1 MKIRRSDLKSLI
13 SEILVSRPMIV
24 QSKVRDY
31 LRDLGNSDVMGDDN
45 YLIDAEKQ
53 EDTEMGKLA
62 YLMQDKLESHV
73 YSLISDMDPNPDEI
87 FGDLD
92 IYQIIDDNPDIEE
105 EIEDYAQQLNNG
117 YISKRD
123 NMIEKLSSNGLT
135 IHGIADF
142 VDKGFKEIIMIQGTA
157 PAKSYY
163 TGRQITMDGKKLKI
177 TDAGGRGYMNDEGRP
192 GFSVEMIDP
201 QNKKYYLYNLEKGRG
216 TEFSD
221 EMEAPEEVKDLFR

>member
-1 MKIRRSDLKSLI
+1 MKIRRSDLRNLI
-13 SEILVSRPMIV
+13 SEILVSRPMII

-62 YLMQDKLESHV
+62 YSMQDKLESHV

-105 EIEDYAQQLNNG
+105 EIEEYAQRLNNG

-123 NMIEKLSSNGLT
+123 SMVEKLSSNGLT

-142 VDKGFKEIIMIQGTA
+142 VDKGFKEIIMIQGKSS
-157 PAKSYY
+157 AKSYY
-163 TGRQITMDGKKLKI
+163 TGHDITMDGKKLKI
-177 TDAGGRGYMNDEGRP
+177 TDAAGRGYMNDEGRP

-201 QNKKYYLYNLEKGRG
+201 QNQKFYLYNLEKGRG